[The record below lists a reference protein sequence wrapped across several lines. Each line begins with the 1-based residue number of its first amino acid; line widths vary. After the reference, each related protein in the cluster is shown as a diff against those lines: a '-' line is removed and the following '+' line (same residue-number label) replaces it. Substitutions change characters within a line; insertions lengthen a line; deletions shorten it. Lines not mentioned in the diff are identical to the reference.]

1 MWIRRFGEGRA
12 AILYRYVFLKIDQ
25 FVGVKKWKTVSN
37 ACDRSK
43 PTAVGLQIR
52 YSRAVKKNADYQQV
66 TFVLFAIVF

>member
-1 MWIRRFGEGRA
+1 MVEPLSCIVTF
-12 AILYRYVFLKIDQ
+12 FLKLTNLQ
-25 FVGVKKWKTVSN
+25 VSKKWKVVSD

-52 YSRAVKKNADYQQV
+52 HSRAVKKNADYQQV